1 MGAICKS
8 MLVFAPGYLDMKD
21 IEAALDTKEVGV
33 GVEPMTT
40 RNKFPTPQATE
51 A

>member
-1 MGAICKS
+1 
-8 MLVFAPGYLDMKD
+8 MLVFAPGYPDIKD
-21 IEAALDTKEVGV
+21 TDAALDTKGVEVGV
-33 GVEPMTT
+33 ELMTT